1 MDFRV
6 ELRVTVAKAQELA
19 EAQQALVQ
27 DAALLFVL
35 VQLESTL
42 LISGR
47 ADRLYY

>member
-6 ELRVTVAKAQELA
+6 QLCVTVAKTQGLA
-19 EAQQALVQ
+19 EAQRAPVQ
-27 DAALLFVL
+27 DTSLLFVL

-47 ADRLYY
+47 ADR